1 PMLKRDLQI
10 QGRLVASDFFG
21 ILKLKENTA
30 VTFAVMNIKK
40 MCTYLARLE
49 EKCAQK
55 QNFEHQSDE
64 VKKLVGVL

>member
-1 PMLKRDLQI
+1 VTDI
-10 QGRLVASDFFG
+10 
-21 ILKLKENTA
+21 TA
-30 VTFAVMNIKK
+30 ITFAAMNIKK

-64 VKKLVGVL
+64 IKKLVGVL

>member
-1 PMLKRDLQI
+1 MLKRDLQI
-10 QGRLVASDFFG
+10 QGRVVASDFFG
-21 ILKLKENTA
+21 ILKLKENT
-30 VTFAVMNIKK
+30 VITFAAMNIKK

-49 EKCAQK
+49 EKCTQK

>member
-1 PMLKRDLQI
+1 MLKRDLQI

-64 VKKLVGVL
+64 VKRLVGVL